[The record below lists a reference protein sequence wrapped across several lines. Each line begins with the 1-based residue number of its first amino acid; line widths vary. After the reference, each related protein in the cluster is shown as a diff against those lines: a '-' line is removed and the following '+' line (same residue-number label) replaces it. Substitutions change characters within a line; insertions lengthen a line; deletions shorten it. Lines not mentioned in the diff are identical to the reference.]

1 MTSTQ
6 DSISSKRK
14 GAQSPYTD
22 TLLYLLL
29 HNSTVDFIT
38 IMSNIVM
45 ISHGMSS
52 SYFTGGVELLA
63 RGLQNIIT
71 HTHTQ

>member
-1 MTSTQ
+1 M
-6 DSISSKRK
+6 
-14 GAQSPYTD
+14 
-22 TLLYLLL
+22 
-29 HNSTVDFIT
+29 VDFIT

-63 RGLQNIIT
+63 RGLQNIVTHT

>member
-1 MTSTQ
+1 M
-6 DSISSKRK
+6 
-14 GAQSPYTD
+14 
-22 TLLYLLL
+22 
-29 HNSTVDFIT
+29 VDFIT

-63 RGLQNIIT
+63 RGLQNIVT
-71 HTHTQ
+71 HTHTLSDSYSITTVSY